1 MKAIDFFCGAGGLT
15 KGLRMAGI
23 DVVAGID
30 LDDSCRETYDRNNSP
45 SLFSRADIRE
55 ICLKNLY
62 EISPEIFRDRDNVL
76 FAGCAPCQSFSR
88 QRKSKT
94 IRPDATVLSEFG
106 RLVGKFLPGYVLVEN
121 VPGITKPSGESTFN
135 KFLSLLEEK
144 GYDFAWDILDAKSYG
159 VPQSRNRLVL
169 IGSRI
174 TKSSLPESTHGKD
187 GQPFQAVRDAIE
199 RFPPIRAGEV
209 HLQVANHV
217 AMDLSP
223 INLERLRHTPPN
235 GGSRDSW
242 PEHLVLKCH
251 KNGYGGHPD
260 VYGRLYWDRPAPT
273 MTGKCHSLSNGRYG
287 HPVQDRAISLREAAA
302 IQTFPDDYVFYGLVG
317 KVAQQI
323 GNAVPVQLGK
333 VLGEHILWMQ
343 NEHTQL
349 AEAIG

>member
-1 MKAIDFFCGAGGLT
+1 MRAIDFFCGAGGLT
-15 KGLRMAGI
+15 KGLQLAGI

-30 LDDSCRETYDRNNSP
+30 LDEFCKETYDRNNSP
-45 SLFSRADIRE
+45 SRFIKADIRE
-55 ICLKNLY
+55 ISY
-62 EISPEIFRDRDNVL
+62 EVLAEIVPEIFYDRENIL

-94 IRPDATVLSEFG
+94 IRPDATVLCEFG
-106 RLVGKFLPGYVLVEN
+106 RLVGAFLPGYVLVEN
-121 VPGITKPSGESTFN
+121 VPGITKPSGASTF
-135 KFLSLLEEK
+135 KEFLSLLEEN
-144 GYDFAWDILDAKSYG
+144 GYDYAWNILDAKFYG

-169 IGSRI
+169 IASRI
-174 TKSSLPESTHGKD
+174 TKPSLPESTHGKD
-187 GQPFQAVRDAIE
+187 GKPFQTVRDAIE

-209 HLQVANHV
+209 HLKVANHV

-251 KNGYGGHPD
+251 RNGYGGHPD
-260 VYGRLYWDRPAPT
+260 VYGRLHWDRPAPT

-302 IQTFPDDYVFYGLVG
+302 IQTFPDNYDFYGLVG

-333 VLGEHILWMQ
+333 VLGSHILMMQ
-343 NEHTQL
+343 SEHTQL